1 MQALPLGETRLA
13 CDSHSAAVPVSVAGV
28 PAIRHLPP
36 SNIGLPRESPMSRLD
51 EDIRDIK
58 ATLARL
64 EAMII
69 RIDVHATLVRLDA
82 AVMQRMPHGQA
93 TVAAP
98 PAGARER
105 HRPAGCRRDRRCALS
120 AALRGRSSRLV
131 GERNLFDVR
140 FCG

>member
-1 MQALPLGETRLA
+1 
-13 CDSHSAAVPVSVAGV
+13 
-28 PAIRHLPP
+28 
-36 SNIGLPRESPMSRLD
+36 
-51 EDIRDIK
+51 
-58 ATLARL
+58 
-64 EAMII
+64 MII

-105 HRPAGCRRDRRCALS
+105 HRPAGGKCRRDRRCALS

-140 FCG
+140 FRG

>member
-1 MQALPLGETRLA
+1 
-13 CDSHSAAVPVSVAGV
+13 
-28 PAIRHLPP
+28 
-36 SNIGLPRESPMSRLD
+36 MSKARSID
-51 EDIRDIK
+51 RIAEDIRDIK

-98 PAGARER
+98 RWAHASAIARSNVR
-105 HRPAGCRRDRRCALS
+105 ARRRPARPLEPSGRRAASLRRQVLWVAPPTTTERVTRQAGDRRGRRRDR
-120 AALRGRSSRLV
+120 
-131 GERNLFDVR
+131 
-140 FCG
+140 